1 MADLQI
7 KYDLSVAFFVFHW
20 LLCAISMGYSIG
32 AGVNRSG
39 QVLHH
44 ECSIII
50 LNWVDIIT
58 LLRLFKI

>member
-50 LNWVDIIT
+50 LN
-58 LLRLFKI
+58 